1 MMCASIFRRH
11 YLRTSGLFIYRQ
23 IWTRDEAFEDRKDRG
38 ASARKRFAF
47 AWPLNSPSLPFK
59 PQYPHTNSPS

>member
-11 YLRTSGLFIYRQ
+11 YYLRSGLFIYRQ

-47 AWPLNSPSLPFK
+47 VRILNLAFLSDEVA
-59 PQYPHTNSPS
+59 